1 MSLAATTGKRYPLNV
16 VHDEAGTLAC
26 YDTASDPPARHRMA
40 YMGYEKD
47 RGTVKYRCPARHEGW
62 ACPSESRC
70 NEGRDFGL
78 TVRVDCRVDLRRFPP
93 IPRAT
98 KTFEE
103 QSKGRTAV
111 ERVNGRTKVFW
122 GADDGN
128 LSGSRRFHAYLGV
141 IMVVCVGF
149 AMLLAM
155 TRRREGSMG
164 DTRLSPIALAL
175 REAALAGQA
184 EQAAHAGG
192 NRGEASQERSRTGP
206 DSS

>member
-1 MSLAATTGKRYPLNV
+1 MI
-16 VHDEAGTLAC
+16 
-26 YDTASDPPARHRMA
+26 
-40 YMGYEKD
+40 
-47 RGTVKYRCPARHEGW
+47 
-62 ACPSESRC
+62 
-70 NEGRDFGL
+70 
-78 TVRVDCRVDLRRFPP
+78 VRVDPKIDLRRFPP

-103 QSKGRTAV
+103 HYKGRTAV

-128 LSGSRRFHAYLGV
+128 LTGSRRFCAYLGV
-141 IMVVCVGF
+141 IMVVCVGL
-149 AMLLAM
+149 ATLLAM

-175 REAALAGQA
+175 REAALAAQGEQPEPPPCSRAEPDNVQDQA
-184 EQAAHAGG
+184 E
-192 NRGEASQERSRTGP
+192 S